1 MHVGCSP
8 LAYSQLG
15 CASLTRY
22 LIMAKDCSAIVNIFL
37 LVLLSD
43 VLVSLA
49 SLVLK
54 DSYVTRVALISL
66 FQM

>member
-1 MHVGCSP
+1 MHVACSP
-8 LAYSQLG
+8 LACSQLG

-22 LIMAKDCSAIVNIFL
+22 LIIAKDCSAIVNIL

-43 VLVSLA
+43 VLVFLA

-66 FQM
+66 LQM